1 MLTRTDQSRAS
12 QHFLL
17 STEIKSRQG
26 YQRWRVWYTPETQ
39 CGWKIKG
46 NNAWQL
52 DNKAE
57 HRYCAT
63 KREMLNLFWALREFY
78 PYLYGGLFLESRP
91 QLSERRDARWLESL
105 AELEFNTEHRL
116 KGLSTMQEAL
126 NSGRLDICIILH
138 QSTICRDTG
147 LDKNQENSNGKVIPK
162 QASNAEIQLL
172 KNSIWSPYCP
182 VASSRN
188 LAIDNGLLLC
198 HRKEKIE
205 HRSDYQDHFD
215 QRYLALC
222 FIEHLPRPFWREKTA
237 GPSKKPLL
245 LTSNDVRAHRIN
257 IDT

>member
-1 MLTRTDQSRAS
+1 MMLTRTDQRRAS

-17 STEIKSRQG
+17 SLPTEIKNRQG
-26 YQRWRVWYTPETQ
+26 YKRWRVWYTPETQ

-63 KREMLNLFWALREFY
+63 KREMLNLLWALREFY

-91 QLSERRDARWLESL
+91 QPVAYAASEIVKSQRDGR
-105 AELEFNTEHRL
+105 TM

-162 QASNAEIQLL
+162 QASDAEIQLL
-172 KNSIWSPYCP
+172 KNSM
-182 VASSRN
+182 
-188 LAIDNGLLLC
+188 
-198 HRKEKIE
+198 
-205 HRSDYQDHFD
+205 
-215 QRYLALC
+215 
-222 FIEHLPRPFWREKTA
+222 
-237 GPSKKPLL
+237 
-245 LTSNDVRAHRIN
+245 
-257 IDT
+257 